1 MQRKVL
7 ASAVALGLSVSLATV
22 PAADAAQ
29 IGTKDELGR
38 CSVRLTDAEQR
49 YFDQR
54 GREFNLAMLAEAG
67 VAAAEAVYP
76 DFRKPAERLVNSP
89 EVKNAVR
96 EMEKGNDPTEEQ
108 LDKIEALFSGEENR
122 FGDVSKQEIYL
133 GYLEAKLLAENPALQ
148 KQLGGED
155 LVGDFFFT
163 EVEAS
168 REAISAPDFAGLIID
183 EFGFTGAKAAQVRE
197 AFAETPFGQ
206 KWPAFANE
214 YSRAMTDAQTACAD
228 GGKRDVKFPTAK
240 TTNTDQTTPDQTTPD
255 QTKPGD
261 KAGDKAKDNGSSE
274 DTGKI
279 IGIITGVL
287 VALGLVIGGVV
298 AFAPQLGITLPF

>member
-7 ASAVALGLSVSLATV
+7 ASAVALGLSVSLTTV
-22 PAADAAQ
+22 PTADAAQ
-29 IGTKDELGR
+29 IGAKDDLGF
-38 CSVRLTDAEQR
+38 CSVRLTDAEQS
-49 YFDQR
+49 YLDQR
-54 GREFNLAMLAEAG
+54 GSEFNLAILAEAG
-67 VAAAEAVYP
+67 VAAAESVYP
-76 DFRKPAERLVNSP
+76 DFKKPAERFVNSP

-133 GYLEAKLLAENPALQ
+133 GYLEAKLLAENPALE

-155 LVGDFFFT
+155 LIGDFIFA

-197 AFAETPFGQ
+197 AFAATPFGQ

-240 TTNTDQTTPDQTTPD
+240 TTKTDQTTPD
-255 QTKPGD
+255 QTKPVD
-261 KAGDKAKDNGSSE
+261 KPTGNAKDSGSSE

-279 IGIITGVL
+279 IGIIAGVL